1 MALGLLETLP
11 GGGSCACHAAEGLGV
26 SARVFPQRFRYV
38 RLPTRLSIFPTV
50 ETLNISHLYE
60 FCSIESSA
68 QRCALALSPLTAG
81 AAHANP
87 RWAWRPCRG
96 E

>member
-1 MALGLLETLP
+1 MPAMRPRASASRLAF
-11 GGGSCACHAAEGLGV
+11 SHNVFAMCAYPLD
-26 SARVFPQRFRYV
+26 SQYF
-38 RLPTRLSIFPTV
+38 L